1 MERFVTRH
9 GDRIAGILSGFD
21 RMIFR
26 GTLRSLSYAEG
37 LEAFLATRHVL
48 LKEFGR
54 FAQRVSDRVK
64 QHAEAIARTHGR
76 PFEYLASAA
85 TSKETT
91 ARAIMTRDGITDGLI
106 CVLSCVEPC
115 RTYDIHRDRV
125 RKHIHPVA
133 RERKC
138 LHLYFYYVDREFGF
152 MHVRVQTWLPL
163 TIDVYVN
170 GREWLARRLT
180 RVGIAY
186 TQVDNCFTEWP
197 IFPARSAPA
206 TS

>member
-1 MERFVTRH
+1 
-9 GDRIAGILSGFD
+9 
-21 RMIFR
+21 MIFR
-26 GTLRSLSYAEG
+26 GTLRSISYPAG
-37 LEAFLATRHVL
+37 LEAFLATRRVL
-48 LKEFGR
+48 LKDFGR

-64 QHAEAIARTHGR
+64 QHAETLARTQGR
-76 PFEYLASAA
+76 PFQYVASAA
-85 TSKETT
+85 TSKETI
-91 ARAIMTRDGITDGLI
+91 ARAIMTRDSITDGLI

-115 RTYDIHRDRV
+115 RTYNIHRDRV
-125 RKHIHPVA
+125 REQIHPVA

-138 LHLYFYYVDREFGF
+138 LHLYSFFDRAFGF

-180 RVGIAY
+180 APASPTLRVTIASPRSP
-186 TQVDNCFTEWP
+186 TL
-197 IFPARSAPA
+197 PARSAPA

>member
-48 LKEFGR
+48 LKEVAR

-64 QHAEAIARTHGR
+64 QHAEAIAWMHGR

-85 TSKETT
+85 TSKEAT
-91 ARAIMTRDGITDGLI
+91 ARAIMTRDGITRRKMGPVPA
-106 CVLSCVEPC
+106 CPVL
-115 RTYDIHRDRV
+115 RGNRAARYDIHRDRV
-125 RKHIHPVA
+125 RKHIHPELAVNASACISILIVRRPGVRLHA
-133 RERKC
+133 RARA
-138 LHLYFYYVDREFGF
+138 D
-152 MHVRVQTWLPL
+152 
-163 TIDVYVN
+163 
-170 GREWLARRLT
+170 LA
-180 RVGIAY
+180 AA
-186 TQVDNCFTEWP
+186 DD
-197 IFPARSAPA
+197 
-206 TS
+206 